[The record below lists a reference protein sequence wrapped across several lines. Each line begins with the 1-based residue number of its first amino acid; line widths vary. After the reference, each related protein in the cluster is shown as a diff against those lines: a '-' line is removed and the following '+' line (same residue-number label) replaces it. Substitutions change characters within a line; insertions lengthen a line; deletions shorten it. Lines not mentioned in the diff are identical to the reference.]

1 MRRDEHGPNPL
12 DRKGDLGGLA
22 SENCAAVCQSDARRA
37 KIGVFAVD
45 VKTATDVGQVRQNNE
60 DALWVTSRCLVV
72 CDGMGGHLAG
82 EVASEVAVNA
92 IQSFPF
98 TGVNPEEEVLAAIRQ
113 AQESI
118 LDASAKNQEYHGM
131 GSTITLAWVSDPD
144 REGNCTLTVGHV
156 GDSRCYIFSDGA
168 LEQMTRDHSVVGE
181 LLRSGTITAAE
192 ARNHPKKH
200 MLTQA
205 LGAEEI
211 EIDLITK
218 DLLPGTLV
226 MLCTDGLTDLV
237 DDALIEERLKQGF
250 DSGNLAQELVD
261 LANASGGVDNVT
273 VIVAKV

>member
-1 MRRDEHGPNPL
+1 M
-12 DRKGDLGGLA
+12 
-22 SENCAAVCQSDARRA
+22 
-37 KIGVFAVD
+37 D

-60 DALWVTSRCLVV
+60 DALWVNSKCLVV

-82 EVASEVAVNA
+82 EVAADVAIKA

-98 TGVNPEEEVLAAIRQ
+98 RGQNPKEEVLAAIRQ

-118 LDASAKNQEYHGM
+118 LDASAKNQKYYGM
-131 GSTITLAWVSDPD
+131 GSTITLAWISDPNH
-144 REGNCTLTVGHV
+144 EGNSTLTVGHV
-156 GDSRCYIFSDGA
+156 GDSRCYIFSNGT
-168 LEQMTRDHSVVGE
+168 LEQVTHDHSVVSE

-192 ARNHPKKH
+192 ARTHPKKH
-200 MLTQA
+200 VLTQA

-211 EIDLITK
+211 EIDLITQ
-218 DLLPGTLV
+218 DLVPGTLV

-237 DDALIEERLKQGF
+237 DDNLIEQRLQRGF

>member
-1 MRRDEHGPNPL
+1 
-12 DRKGDLGGLA
+12 
-22 SENCAAVCQSDARRA
+22 
-37 KIGVFAVD
+37 
-45 VKTATDVGQVRQNNE
+45 
-60 DALWVTSRCLVV
+60 
-72 CDGMGGHLAG
+72 
-82 EVASEVAVNA
+82 
-92 IQSFPF
+92 
-98 TGVNPEEEVLAAIRQ
+98 
-113 AQESI
+113 
-118 LDASAKNQEYHGM
+118 M